1 LKIPAPL
8 NDRRIRPPDNE
19 DAFVKSAIR
28 NPQSAMKGRPD
39 GDTSVNDD
47 DWLVWQLAD
56 SALPTGGFAHSGGL
70 EAAWQHGEV
79 RQSSQLASF
88 IEASLE
94 QLGHGSLP
102 LVTATYDEPDEAGEL
117 DRLCD
122 CFLTNHVANRAS
134 RLQGRSFL
142 ASTGRIFSTSEVGR
156 VARSFPLGHFP
167 PVFGAVARALRVSRS
182 GMARLFFFQHLRGLV
197 AGAVR
202 LGIVGPMEAQAL
214 QHRLG
219 PRAEAILSQCEHLGV
234 ADIAQTAPLLDL
246 WQGAQDRLY
255 SRLFQS

>member
-94 QLGHGSLP
+94 QLGHGSHLSPP
-102 LVTATYDEPDEAGEL
+102 LMTNRTRRVNWTAFAT
-117 DRLCD
+117 
-122 CFLTNHVANRAS
+122 
-134 RLQGRSFL
+134 
-142 ASTGRIFSTSEVGR
+142 
-156 VARSFPLGHFP
+156 
-167 PVFGAVARALRVSRS
+167 VF
-182 GMARLFFFQHLRGLV
+182 
-197 AGAVR
+197 
-202 LGIVGPMEAQAL
+202 
-214 QHRLG
+214 
-219 PRAEAILSQCEHLGV
+219 
-234 ADIAQTAPLLDL
+234 
-246 WQGAQDRLY
+246 
-255 SRLFQS
+255 

>member
-1 LKIPAPL
+1 
-8 NDRRIRPPDNE
+8 
-19 DAFVKSAIR
+19 V
-28 NPQSAMKGRPD
+28 
-39 GDTSVNDD
+39 DD
-47 DWLVWQLAD
+47 DWLIWQLAD
-56 SALPTGGFAHSGGL
+56 SAFPTGSFAHSGGL

-94 QLGHGSLP
+94 QLGHASLP
-102 LVTATYDEPDEAGEL
+102 FVTAAHDDPDQAGEL

-142 ASTGRIFSTSEVGR
+142 ASTGKIFSTSEVGR
-156 VARSFPLGHFP
+156 VAGSFPVGHFP
-167 PVFGAVARALRVSRS
+167 PVFGAVTRMLGVSRS
-182 GMARLFFFQHLRGLV
+182 GMARLLFYQHLRGLV

-214 QHRLG
+214 QHRLA
-219 PRAEAILSQCEHLGV
+219 PRAEVVLSQCEHLGV
-234 ADIAQTAPLLDL
+234 ADIAQTGPLLDL

>member
-1 LKIPAPL
+1 MKIPAL
-8 NDRRIRPPDNE
+8 FNDERIH
-19 DAFVKSAIR
+19 
-28 NPQSAMKGRPD
+28 RPD
-39 GDTSVNDD
+39 GAASAADD

-56 SALPTGGFAHSGGL
+56 SAFPTGGFAHSGGL

-79 RQSSQLASF
+79 QNSSELASF
-88 IEASLE
+88 LEASLE
-94 QLGHGSLP
+94 QAGHGSLP
-102 LVTATYDEPDEAGEL
+102 FVATAHDAPDQAGEL

-142 ASTGRIFSTSEVGR
+142 ASTRRIFHSGEVGR
-156 VARSFPLGHFP
+156 AANCFPLGHFP
-167 PVFGAVARALRVSRS
+167 PVFGAVTRLLGVSRS
-182 GMARLFFFQHLRGLV
+182 GAARLFFFQHLRGLV

-202 LGIVGPMEAQAL
+202 LGIAGPMEAQAL
-214 QHRLG
+214 QLRLA
-219 PRAEAILSQCEHLGV
+219 PRAQAILSQCENLAV

-246 WQGAQDRLY
+246 WQGTQDRLY